1 MLKLETKK
9 WIKRAW
15 SCKFVISILFETA
28 LHSVILA
35 LLEERIFCYFVLPDQ
50 MGSPGR
56 RSLPED

>member
-1 MLKLETKK
+1 
-9 WIKRAW
+9 
-15 SCKFVISILFETA
+15 VISILFETA